1 MVDTTYDIKIFE
13 IDENNLF
20 ELDNKYSL
28 RVYQREDYHYKKPF
42 DLIEYSN
49 KITILNYKIIGSK
62 DNDNFN
68 VEVKYK
74 DKPFYF
80 EEENTNTIDLRLYNN
95 LEDYEFYIDGK
106 LTKVSSDIKYGF
118 INGIVDVQ
126 KCNVSEEFLF
136 IKCFRRY
143 DHLFIGEYKVTAG
156 AYTIPN
162 LDVNEEYDIVL
173 FDKSMTL
180 EQQVSSKRIPR
191 PY

>member
-13 IDENNLF
+13 LDEHNLF

-28 RVYQREDYHYKKPF
+28 LVYQRADYQYKKPF

-49 KITILNYKIIGSK
+49 KITSLNYKIIGSK
-62 DNDNFN
+62 DTENYN
-68 VEVKYK
+68 VEIQYK
-74 DKPFYF
+74 GQPFYF

-95 LEDYEFYIDGK
+95 LEDYDFYIDGK
-106 LTKVSSDIKYGF
+106 LTKISTDIKYGF

-126 KCNVSEEFLF
+126 KCNVSE
-136 IKCFRRY
+136 
-143 DHLFIGEYKVTAG
+143 DHLCVLCYRRADHSFIGEYKVTAG
-156 AYTIPN
+156 TYTIPN

>member
-13 IDENNLF
+13 LDEHNLF

-28 RVYQREDYHYKKPF
+28 LVYQREDYQYKKPF

-49 KITILNYKIIGSK
+49 KVTSLNYKIIGSK
-62 DNDNFN
+62 DTEIFN
-68 VEVKYK
+68 VEIRYK
-74 DKPFYF
+74 GQPFYF

-106 LTKVSSDIKYGF
+106 LTKISSDIKYGF

-126 KCNVSEEFLF
+126 KCNVSEDHLWVL
-136 IKCFRRY
+136 CYRRI

-156 AYTIPN
+156 TYTIPN

>member
-13 IDENNLF
+13 LDEHNLF

-28 RVYQREDYHYKKPF
+28 LVYQRADYQYKKPF

-49 KITILNYKIIGSK
+49 KITSLNYKIIGSK
-62 DNDNFN
+62 DTENYN
-68 VEVKYK
+68 VEIQYK
-74 DKPFYF
+74 GQPFYF

-95 LEDYEFYIDGK
+95 LEDYDFYIDGK
-106 LTKVSSDIKYGF
+106 LTKISTDIKYGF

-126 KCNVSEEFLF
+126 KCNVSE
-136 IKCFRRY
+136 
-143 DHLFIGEYKVTAG
+143 DHLWVLCYRRADHSFIGEYKVTAG
-156 AYTIPN
+156 TYTIPN